1 MLVPLL
7 VAAAV
12 AAPPA
17 PRVSAPAIQDSPIAV
32 TISAPR
38 GTKRLTCS
46 VDHAKAKTCVRFATF
61 KANPGKHTVSVRAV
75 NKSGRA
81 SAARTVTVIVPAR
94 APAPVNIGS
103 GAQPVGLTAANGR
116 VWVSDGPTGD
126 VTAIDAAS
134 KHVVAT
140 VHVGG
145 QLGSVLATGDAVWV
159 SVFGGGTVA
168 RIDAVHDVVTAQVAV
183 GGRPTGLA
191 IDPSGALWVGNLDG
205 YVSRI
210 DTATGKVT
218 GKVTL
223 PSGASQPLATRG
235 LIWVG
240 LQSGSV
246 VTVDPATSAITGS
259 SISVAQD
266 VDALADTSN
275 GLWVSTFSGTAALL
289 DPTARTVTHRV
300 KLGSS
305 GSGLSFGNG
314 SVWVSGYD
322 SGLVLQLDPAT
333 GALLGAVHTGTQ
345 PRDSVVVGSV
355 LWVADQGDGAVTP
368 IPI

>member
-1 MLVPLL
+1 
-7 VAAAV
+7 
-12 AAPPA
+12 
-17 PRVSAPAIQDSPIAV
+17 
-32 TISAPR
+32 
-38 GTKRLTCS
+38 
-46 VDHAKAKTCVRFATF
+46 
-61 KANPGKHTVSVRAV
+61 
-75 NKSGRA
+75 
-81 SAARTVTVIVPAR
+81 
-94 APAPVNIGS
+94 VNIGS